1 MAGTVVT
8 DNSSSTTEDPLVAF
22 NFKLEAQGEIDG
34 FFMKVS
40 GIGSET
46 EVTEHTVVTET
57 GQQVVMKVPGR
68 LKWGDIELEK
78 GITSDMKMWNWRAM
92 VEQGK
97 VEEARRNG
105 SIVMFNQSGVEVAR
119 WNFEK
124 GWPSKL
130 DGPAPDAGDSAI
142 GVEKLTLVHEYIIR
156 VT

>member
-8 DNSSSTTEDPLVAF
+8 SNDSSVTEDPLVAF

-34 FFMKVS
+34 FFMEVS

-68 LKWGDIELEK
+68 LKWGDVTLKK

-105 SIVMFNQSGVEVAR
+105 SIVMFNQSGMEVAR

-130 DGPAPDAGDSAI
+130 DGPTPKSDDSAI
-142 GVEKLTLVHEYIIR
+142 GVEECTIVHEYITR